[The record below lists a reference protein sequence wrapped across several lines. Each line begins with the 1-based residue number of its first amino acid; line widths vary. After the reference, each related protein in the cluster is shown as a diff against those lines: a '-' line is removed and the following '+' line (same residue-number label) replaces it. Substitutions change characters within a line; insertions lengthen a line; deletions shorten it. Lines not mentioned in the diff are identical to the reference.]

1 MIDLSKVLLKFISET
16 FKVAA
21 LKRIKPS
28 VRKIFK
34 EMQSLTELSKVLLE
48 FVSETFSKY
57 LLQSDGQ
64 FALWSFLYKPFYT
77 IREIKHLREFPK
89 VLLNLSV
96 RPSPGSFKVLYE
108 SSKWPASFVEE
119 RNAKLLSEMRENHA
133 KCVSVKKQPPE
144 VFYKKSVL
152 ISLYSQ
158 ESYVLESLFNK
169 VSFLI

>member
-77 IREIKHLREFPK
+77 IREIKHFREFPK

-108 SSKWPASFVEE
+108 SSK
-119 RNAKLLSEMRENHA
+119 
-133 KCVSVKKQPPE
+133 
-144 VFYKKSVL
+144 
-152 ISLYSQ
+152 
-158 ESYVLESLFNK
+158 
-169 VSFLI
+169 

>member
-64 FALWSFLYKPFYT
+64 FALWSFLYKPLHNQGNKTFKR
-77 IREIKHLREFPK
+77 ISQSAIKFVSET
-89 VLLNLSV
+89 LS
-96 RPSPGSFKVLYE
+96 R
-108 SSKWPASFVEE
+108 
-119 RNAKLLSEMRENHA
+119 
-133 KCVSVKKQPPE
+133 
-144 VFYKKSVL
+144 
-152 ISLYSQ
+152 
-158 ESYVLESLFNK
+158 
-169 VSFLI
+169 